1 MRLEQRGRT
10 LSGNLETAYHLQ
22 DDGTRV
28 SPAYR
33 GRISGEVVEENLA
46 RLRLEMTRAF
56 DGLTIA
62 SEDAVAYR
70 RGDRLVVE
78 VWSALVGG
86 EERRAARGPLLAF
99 TAGRDQPVPGRH
111 APRVLGVTFPARIPV
126 DGTRVE
132 GRIRFEDRDGDV
144 QLVRVTVVQGSFQ
157 GFSFVPGVIG
167 RTSGEIPFTLFATRV
182 QTVRLQVVL
191 MDATGRESA
200 PHAFEF
206 RAE

>member
-1 MRLEQRGRT
+1 
-10 LSGNLETAYHLQ
+10 
-22 DDGTRV
+22 
-28 SPAYR
+28 
-33 GRISGEVVEENLA
+33 
-46 RLRLEMTRAF
+46 
-56 DGLTIA
+56 
-62 SEDAVAYR
+62 
-70 RGDRLVVE
+70 
-78 VWSALVGG
+78 
-86 EERRAARGPLLAF
+86 
-99 TAGRDQPVPGRH
+99 
-111 APRVLGVTFPARIPV
+111 
-126 DGTRVE
+126 
-132 GRIRFEDRDGDV
+132 V